1 MLDAIT
7 VYETAVLTLNEVRI
21 PYELRKEFRRQ
32 SSISPTYSEPIH
44 YSKKGDVF
52 EVEGKPYEVFDI
64 YEDADGHKESPFWN

>member
-1 MLDAIT
+1 MLTPLA
-7 VYETAVLTLNEVRI
+7 VYETRFTLNEVRI
-21 PYELRKEFRRQ
+21 PWRTTEGIQKAILYK
-32 SSISPTYSEPIH
+32 PTYSEPIH